1 MNREPWLDEGSIRK
15 ERKTKGKEIKR
26 IQTEAT
32 EYRKER
38 AD

>member
-1 MNREPWLDEGSIRK
+1 MNREPGIDEGSIRK
-15 ERKTKGKEIKR
+15 ERKTKGKELKR
-26 IQTEAT
+26 RQTEAT